1 MYMCICVY
9 VYMCIDVY
17 VYMYIYTVYIEYI
30 YLTRMMTWMIDIII
44 IWANYKMTELY
55 SLFLR
60 IKAADITGK
69 WAIHT
74 TDGV

>member
-1 MYMCICVY
+1 
-9 VYMCIDVY
+9 
-17 VYMYIYTVYIEYI
+17 
-30 YLTRMMTWMIDIII
+30 MMTWMMDIII
-44 IWANYKMTELY
+44 IWTDRFWTNYKMTELY

-60 IKAADITGK
+60 IKVADITGK

>member
-1 MYMCICVY
+1 
-9 VYMCIDVY
+9 MCIDVY
-17 VYMYIYTVYIEYI
+17 VYMCIYIQYI
-30 YLTRMMTWMIDIII
+30 YLTRMMAWMMDIII
-44 IWANYKMTELY
+44 IWTNYKMTELC

-60 IKAADITGK
+60 IKVADITGK